1 MGKRGAVRISNSGF
15 PVDHS
20 GPGLRVGPT
29 TSATAD
35 RKSEACPDGLSLSLK
50 VVQCGFCEPR
60 VPTVLGKSEGGPRL
74 YERNRHDALCAVLR
88 ACSGLLRVRRL

>member
-1 MGKRGAVRISNSGF
+1 MGKRSAVRISNSGF

-29 TSATAD
+29 ASATAD

-50 VVQCGFCEPR
+50 VVQCGSRF
-60 VPTVLGKSEGGPRL
+60 
-74 YERNRHDALCAVLR
+74 LR
-88 ACSGLLRVRRL
+88 AESAAVRGEASEVHNL